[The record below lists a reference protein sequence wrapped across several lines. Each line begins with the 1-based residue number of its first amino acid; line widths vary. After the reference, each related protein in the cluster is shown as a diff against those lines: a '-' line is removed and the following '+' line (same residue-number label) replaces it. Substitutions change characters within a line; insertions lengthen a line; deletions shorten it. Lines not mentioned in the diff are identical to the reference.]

1 MPHAR
6 KAAGGAAAA
15 RFARRRAR
23 RRRSP
28 IMPARRR
35 FWSAIRRFLHT
46 DPFPSAAHRAGR
58 TMTQTAVG
66 L

>member
-1 MPHAR
+1 MPL
-6 KAAGGAAAA
+6 
-15 RFARRRAR
+15 RRAACPQGGR
-23 RRRSP
+23 RRRRFP